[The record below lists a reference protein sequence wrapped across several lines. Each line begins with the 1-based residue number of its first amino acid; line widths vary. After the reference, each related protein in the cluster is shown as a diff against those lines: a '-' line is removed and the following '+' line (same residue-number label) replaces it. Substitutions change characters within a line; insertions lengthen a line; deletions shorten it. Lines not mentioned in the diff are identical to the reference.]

1 MFTDK
6 NAQQCKNKLA
16 NLTKKYKNA
25 KDKLR
30 STGYG
35 RGGDEADHEKPARE
49 ITDDVEELLP
59 KNFKDLDETMG
70 HRQAVDPRHVLE
82 SSMPEVVE
90 SGSEEIE
97 RELLEKEALDDEIL
111 SAAERQT
118 RTGSGSSGECSAQA
132 SHNSSDD
139 ELFSTTSES
148 VKSRKRTS
156 TPKAK
161 KEAAK
166 KSSKKR
172 PEAPLERTNPLYC
185 PSLSEHKRGMADAER
200 QSRRE
205 QQKFSMDALA
215 MLGNILKDV
224 AKGRE

>member
-1 MFTDK
+1 MDPYLPFGLPF
-6 NAQQCKNKLA
+6 N
-16 NLTKKYKNA
+16 YYHGPE
-25 KDKLR
+25 R
-30 STGYG
+30 
-35 RGGDEADHEKPARE
+35 RE
-49 ITDDVEELLP
+49 HFAPQFGFRMPMMAPPL
-59 KNFKDLDETMG
+59 
-70 HRQAVDPRHVLE
+70 QAVDPRHVLE

-156 TPKAK
+156 TLEAK

-166 KSSKKR
+166 KSSKKKAR
-172 PEAPLERTNPLYC
+172 NSPGTDESTVLSFLERAQ
-185 PSLSEHKRGMADAER
+185 EG
-200 QSRRE
+200 
-205 QQKFSMDALA
+205 
-215 MLGNILKDV
+215 
-224 AKGRE
+224 

>member
-1 MFTDK
+1 M
-6 NAQQCKNKLA
+6 A

-49 ITDDVEELLP
+49 MTDDMEEP
-59 KNFKDLDETMG
+59 
-70 HRQAVDPRHVLE
+70 RQVVDPRHVLE
-82 SSMPEVVE
+82 SSMPPCLE
-90 SGSEEIE
+90 SESEEIE

-139 ELFSTTSES
+139 
-148 VKSRKRTS
+148 
-156 TPKAK
+156 
-161 KEAAK
+161 
-166 KSSKKR
+166 
-172 PEAPLERTNPLYC
+172 
-185 PSLSEHKRGMADAER
+185 
-200 QSRRE
+200 
-205 QQKFSMDALA
+205 
-215 MLGNILKDV
+215 
-224 AKGRE
+224 